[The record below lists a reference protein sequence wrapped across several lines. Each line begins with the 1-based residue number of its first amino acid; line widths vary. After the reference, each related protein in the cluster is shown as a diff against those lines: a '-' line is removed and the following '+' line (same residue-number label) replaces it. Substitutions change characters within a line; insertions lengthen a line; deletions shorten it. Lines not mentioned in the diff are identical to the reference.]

1 MAYLDKDGIPRVPEE
16 QEIYNNEIS
25 EIHMRL
31 DHICQELRECEILP
45 SLTLRKGKDGCNP
58 LIYKGFSHLCFGIDM
73 CYIFLSFV
81 LVYFIML
88 RILDFE
94 MNS

>member
-1 MAYLDKDGIPRVPEE
+1 MTVIEE
-16 QEIYNNEIS
+16 HVII
-25 EIHMRL
+25 
-31 DHICQELRECEILP
+31 P
-45 SLTLRKGKDGCNP
+45 SLTLRKSKDGCNP